1 MTFEEWLEQHF
12 KAIFLCKETDR
23 NCNRIAE
30 VAREAWEAAYDNG
43 CQDTLDEVFGH
54 KEEIEDDQ

>member
-1 MTFEEWLEQHF
+1 MTFEEWWAWRTDTAL
-12 KAIFLCKETDR
+12 LRGTDPDKESGL
-23 NCNRIAE
+23 I
-30 VAREAWEAAYDNG
+30 REAWEAAYDNG